1 MEVKNCKMCGR
12 LFNYLGGQ
20 RLCPDCKKK
29 LEDKFQKVK
38 AYIRE
43 NPKAS
48 IEIIAEENDVD
59 IQQIR
64 QWVREERL
72 QFTADSPVKLQC
84 ENCGAPILTGR
95 FCDKCKK
102 QMAENL
108 TDSIKKP
115 ERPNPFAE
123 KKGSDRMRFLN
134 Q

>member
-1 MEVKNCKMCGR
+1 MEVKNCRMCGR

-20 RLCPDCKKK
+20 RICPDCKKK
-29 LEDKFQKVK
+29 LEDKFQQVK
-38 AYIRE
+38 RYIYD
-43 NPKAS
+43 NPKANVDK
-48 IEIIAEENDVD
+48 IAEDNDVEV
-59 IQQIR
+59 QQIR

-72 QFTADSPVKLQC
+72 QFSKDSSVKLQC

-95 FCDKCKK
+95 FCEKCKK
-102 QMAENL
+102 QMADNL
-108 TDSIKKP
+108 SDSIRRP